1 MQNYK
6 KMTSVLYIDVFFVG
20 NVTAFLKK
28 NHRTNVTLP
37 CRMMSPVPD
46 FGVAETTQK

>member
-1 MQNYK
+1 MQKYK

-28 NHRTNVTLP
+28 KSPHQRHAALQDDVT
-37 CRMMSPVPD
+37 
-46 FGVAETTQK
+46 GG